1 MSIAGAQA
9 GIAEADAAEAAPT
22 PAEPAA
28 SGGTQGRRDEPLLI
42 SLDEIVSEIRILG
55 GAVEA
60 SSSVRRD
67 DAAG

>member
-1 MSIAGAQA
+1 VSIVGAQA
-9 GIAEADAAEAAPT
+9 GTAQGGAAQLEPVAPSENDGDRQ
-22 PAEPAA
+22 A
-28 SGGTQGRRDEPLLI
+28 EPLLE

-67 DAAG
+67 EPGD

>member
-1 MSIAGAQA
+1 M
-9 GIAEADAAEAAPT
+9 ADAGVAAP
-22 PAEPAA
+22 EPVEAN
-28 SGGTQGRRDEPLLI
+28 GGARRRGHEPLLV

-67 DAAG
+67 DAAD